1 VKPVVEATVSKATP
15 VKGQVSLKAFMPQE
29 ESRQASRQAG
39 GKPAGGGVD
48 VSEILRPEVVLKPI
62 NDPETLRRAVREF
75 FEPWIIE
82 EPDPRWLRVKRKY
95 TMKLVEAVDKAKSI
109 EELNEMIARI
119 EAEESQELAQLEQEL
134 HRQSGS

>member
-1 VKPVVEATVSKATP
+1 
-15 VKGQVSLKAFMPQE
+15 MPQE
-29 ESRQASRQAG
+29 GSKQASKQVNS
-39 GKPAGGGVD
+39 KPVEGGVD

-62 NDPETLRRAVREF
+62 NDPEALRRAVREF

-134 HRQSGS
+134 KRNTNIERN